1 MYALRTLNV
10 MVPRGAARTTAI
22 LDTAL
27 RVLARDGY
35 ERFTIDSVAAQAHA
49 SKTTIYRR
57 WKNKAE
63 LVKAAL
69 DAHDAGYNA
78 QVPDTGSLRGDLV
91 ATLTMLRGKTEAI
104 PPSLYVDLI
113 RAMEHDA
120 ELADAINRHLADPG
134 LSPFDAPLSRSIA
147 RGETSPEVDR
157 ELVHDVAEAMLAH
170 RLTVK
175 AAVDTAFINR
185 LVDDVLIVLI
195 QGAIS

>member
-1 MYALRTLNV
+1 
-10 MVPRGAARTTAI
+10 MVPRGEARTTAI

-57 WKNKAE
+57 WRNKAE

-69 DAHDAGYNA
+69 DAHDAGYNE

-91 ATLTMLRGKTEAI
+91 ATLTMVRRKTESV
-104 PPSLYVDLI
+104 PPNLYVDLI

-147 RGETSPEVDR
+147 RGEISPGVDR

-175 AAVDTAFINR
+175 AVDDAFIHR

-195 QGAIS
+195 RSAIS

>member
-1 MYALRTLNV
+1 
-10 MVPRGAARTTAI
+10 MVPRGEARTAAI

-27 RVLARDGY
+27 RLLARDGY

-69 DAHDAGYNA
+69 DAHDAGYNE

-91 ATLTMLRGKTEAI
+91 ATLTMLSRKSESV
-104 PPSLYVDLI
+104 PPSLYVDLL

-120 ELADAINRHLADPG
+120 ELADAIHRHLADPG
-134 LSPFDAPLSRSIA
+134 LAPLDAPLSRAIV
-147 RGETSPEVDR
+147 RGEVSPGVDR

-170 RLTVK
+170 RLTLQ
-175 AAVDTAFINR
+175 AAIDGAFINR
-185 LVDDVLIVLI
+185 LVDDVLLVLI
-195 QGAIS
+195 RGEVS